1 MPSLHSRPTAGYVSH
16 GSLRH
21 PRNKNA
27 RCTPESDIVTLI
39 LDRTNLELRIE
50 GDALAVYR
58 FGEYRGSIP
67 LKLLERVVLQGM
79 IRFDADVLGALA
91 EAGVPAVILG
101 SCCIAVRRAQ

>member
-1 MPSLHSRPTAGYVSH
+1 M
-16 GSLRH
+16 
-21 PRNKNA
+21 
-27 RCTPESDIVTLI
+27 VTLV

-58 FGEYRGSIP
+58 FGEYHGSIP

-79 IRFDADVLGALA
+79 IQFDADVLGALA

-101 SCCIAVRRAQ
+101 SCCIAVLDAPNNDDENRGLSSSSFTLRSTLR